1 MMYVRKGQAAVG
13 APIDL
18 GLVDVDEDARMAQGS
33 AAAVATDDP
42 LRGPP
47 HRLFVDKAD
56 GGLRLR
62 L

>member
-13 APIDL
+13 APIYL

-33 AAAVATDDP
+33 AAAIAANDP

-47 HRLFVDKAD
+47 HRLFVN
-56 GGLRLR
+56 
-62 L
+62 